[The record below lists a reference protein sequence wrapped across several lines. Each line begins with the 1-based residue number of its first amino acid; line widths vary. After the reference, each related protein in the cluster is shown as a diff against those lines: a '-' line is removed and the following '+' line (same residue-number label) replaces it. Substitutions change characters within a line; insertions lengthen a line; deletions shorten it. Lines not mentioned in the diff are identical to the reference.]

1 MNHSEHWRGSCSAVH
16 QHNTPKPVFLHTPMG
31 HPTELGMVQ
40 GTWGQSS
47 WDHSCPRRYQHRRAV
62 GPLTPLLC
70 YLQTQLRAHA
80 SRFCSAGVRMQPDSI
95 SCKQHIDGISICPLL
110 DSSMQ
115 GSAFHLCVAPE
126 LTVLPSGT
134 IRFQSSILLWMQAA
148 SMARAGGTP
157 STGGSQPVERRG
169 SAL

>member
-1 MNHSEHWRGSCSAVH
+1 MH

-115 GSAFHLCVAPE
+115 GSAFHLCK
-126 LTVLPSGT
+126 
-134 IRFQSSILLWMQAA
+134 
-148 SMARAGGTP
+148 
-157 STGGSQPVERRG
+157 
-169 SAL
+169 